1 MQPVPPGA
9 SDPPAPCPGGP
20 PGVILGSVLAPSVE
34 SLRLRHRGPVL
45 SPTDAGYDPARATF
59 NGMLDRRPVLIT
71 RPLDI
76 ADVVAAVAH
85 AVETDLPIA
94 VRGGGHSV
102 TGHCVGDGS
111 VVVDL
116 RLLRE
121 VQVHP
126 EARTATCGGRA
137 TWDDFDP
144 VCQRHGLGTTGG
156 TFGDTGVAGLTLGGG
171 IGHLIGAYGL
181 TLDNLLGATVVTA
194 DGRILRASEDEHA
207 DLFWALR
214 GGGGNFGV

>member
-1 MQPVPPGA
+1 MPPVPAGA
-9 SDPPAPCPGGP
+9 SEPSAPCPGGP
-20 PGVILGSVLAPSVE
+20 PGVILRSVLAPSVE

-76 ADVVAAVAH
+76 ADVVVAVTH

-102 TGHCVGDGS
+102 TGHVARGGRGL
-111 VVVDL
+111 V
-116 RLLRE
+116 RE
-121 VQVHP
+121 VQGDP
-126 EARTATCGGRA
+126 EAGAATCGGGG

-194 DGRILRASEDEHA
+194 DG
-207 DLFWALR
+207 
-214 GGGGNFGV
+214 

>member
-20 PGVILGSVLAPSVE
+20 PGVILRSVLAPSVE

-76 ADVVAAVAH
+76 ADVVSAVTH
-85 AVETDLPIA
+85 AVEADLPIA

-111 VVVDL
+111 VVVAL

-121 VQVHP
+121 VHVDH
-126 EARTATCGGRA
+126 EARTATCGCGASAGDLLPAWPPRPPA
-137 TWDDFDP
+137 P
-144 VCQRHGLGTTGG
+144 SGG
-156 TFGDTGVAGLTLGGG
+156 
-171 IGHLIGAYGL
+171 
-181 TLDNLLGATVVTA
+181 
-194 DGRILRASEDEHA
+194 
-207 DLFWALR
+207 
-214 GGGGNFGV
+214 